1 MKKILI
7 LIIAFFLFT
16 GIISAQVKTA
26 PKKQN
31 TKPTTAAPKPKH
43 TTVKKPIFE
52 PEQKVEITTN
62 YGVIVVKLYNETPL
76 HRDNFVKLVKE
87 GFYDSLLFHR
97 VIKSFMI
104 QGGDPNSKYAD
115 SSAMLGNGDVGYKV
129 PGEFNRDLFHKRGA
143 LAAARDNNPE
153 RASSGCQFY
162 IVHGKKFTQQEL
174 EQILNSRNM
183 NNKQSILYSCY
194 QRDTIQAAIY
204 QIQQSGDKELLRAYM
219 ANLQKIVDKMY
230 TDQYPDAE
238 KVNLDQIG
246 VYINE
251 GGAPHLDASYTV
263 FGEVISGMEVVDKI
277 ADQPKGNADRP
288 IENIRMRMRLLP

>member
-1 MKKILI
+1 MKKILSLISVFI
-7 LIIAFFLFT
+7 LIS
-16 GIISAQVKTA
+16 GILTAQVKPT
-26 PKKQN
+26 PKKQIA
-31 TKPTTAAPKPKH
+31 KPAAAAPKPKQ
-43 TTVKKPIFE
+43 TIIKKPVFA

-62 YGVIVVKLYNETPL
+62 FGVIVVKLYNETPL
-76 HRDNFVKLVKE
+76 HRDNFIKLVKE

-115 SSAMLGNGDVGYKV
+115 SSEMLGNGDVGYKV
-129 PGEFNRDLFHKRGA
+129 PGEFNKDLYHKRGA

-162 IVHGKKFTQQEL
+162 IVHGRKFTQTEL

-183 NNKQSILYSCY
+183 NNKQGILYGLY
-194 QRDTIQAAIY
+194 QRDSIQATIY
-204 QIQQSGDKELLRAYM
+204 QIQQSGDKELLRTYM

-230 TDQYPDAE
+230 TDQFPDAE
-238 KVNLDQIG
+238 KVNLDQMG

-251 GGAPHLDASYTV
+251 GGAPHLDGSYTV
-263 FGEVISGMEVVDKI
+263 FGEVISGLEVIDKI
-277 ADQPKGNADRP
+277 AEQPKGTADRP
-288 IENIRMRMRLLP
+288 LENIRMRMRLLP

>member
-1 MKKILI
+1 MKKILL
-7 LIIAFFLFT
+7 LISAFILFT
-16 GIISAQVKTA
+16 GILHAQVKTA

-31 TKPTTAAPKPKH
+31 TKPAAAAPKPKH
-43 TTVKKPIFE
+43 TTVKKPVFA

-62 YGVIVVKLYNETPL
+62 FGVIVVKLYNETPL
-76 HRDNFVKLVKE
+76 HRDNFIKLVKE

-104 QGGDPNSKYAD
+104 QGGDPNSKNAD
-115 SSAMLGNGDVGYKV
+115 STAMLGNGDVGYKV
-129 PGEFNRDLFHKRGA
+129 PGEFNRDLYHKRGA

-174 EQILNSRNM
+174 EQILNTRNM

-194 QRDTIQAAIY
+194 QRDTVQAAVY
-204 QIQQSGDKELLRAYM
+204 QIQQSGDKELLRTYM
-219 ANLQKIVDKMY
+219 ANLQKIVDKLY
-230 TDQYPDAE
+230 IDQFPDAE
-238 KVNLDQIG
+238 KVNLDQMG
-246 VYINE
+246 LYINE
-251 GGAPHLDASYTV
+251 GGAPHLDGSYTV
-263 FGEVISGMEVVDKI
+263 FGEVISGLEVVDKI

-288 IENIRMRMRLLP
+288 LENIRMKMRLLP